1 MTFDETSWGDPRR
14 WTVVLPDKK
23 TGRITTIRG
32 VGERTSRNITS
43 IEESSPLAA
52 RRRERGLGAR
62 KRRMREARI
71 KRAKMNQ
78 RQRYWGGR

>member
-1 MTFDETSWGDPRR
+1 MPTLGDPRH

-32 VGERTSRNITS
+32 VGERASRNITS
-43 IEESSPLAA
+43 IVKSPPLAA
-52 RRRERGLGAR
+52 RKRERGLGAR
-62 KRRMREARI
+62 KRRMREARV
-71 KRAKMNQ
+71 KRALVNQ